1 MSTQGGGVALVQRAL
16 AYGDAPAIVTGQTGE
31 TVSYAQLLDASA
43 RTAAALLAAES
54 KHCTDLD
61 GARVC
66 FMVAPGLDYVA
77 TQWGIFRAGGV
88 AVPLCL
94 SHPAPEL
101 AHVLDDAK
109 PRVVIADEEHV
120 AKLGELCQAR
130 GLVLLE
136 PSALRAAPLPAA
148 LPELAG
154 ERHAL
159 LIYTS
164 GTTGKPK
171 AAITTHAIFAAQ
183 LASIAE
189 AWELNARDRILHVLP
204 LHHLHGV
211 LNALGAVL
219 YAGGCV
225 EFMPRFDAAAV
236 LERFR
241 QNTPPLTLFMAV
253 PTIYAKLVQQ
263 AETLT
268 TEARAALRAQL
279 SQLRVMIS
287 GSAALPVS
295 LLNEFE
301 ALSGHVLLER
311 YGMTELGMALGN
323 PLRGERRP
331 GCVGVPFPG
340 VEARIVDEHG
350 QALPD
355 DTQGE
360 LQIRG
365 PNVFAGYF
373 GRAEATAQSFT
384 ADGYFRTGDVAIRT
398 RGHYRLLGRESV
410 DIIKTGGFKV
420 SALEIEEV
428 LREHPA
434 IAEVAVIGVPDH
446 EWGERVAAHV
456 VLRAG
461 VALSLE
467 ELRGFGK
474 ERLAP
479 YKVPSRLRCETALP
493 RNVMGKVHKP
503 TLAERWREPAR
514 H

>member
-1 MSTQGGGVALVQRAL
+1 MSTHGSIALVQRAISY
-16 AYGDAPAIVTGQTGE
+16 ADRPAIVDAANTY
-31 TVSYAQLLDASA
+31 SYAQLLDASA
-43 RTAAALLAAES
+43 CVAGGLLTAFSDANAATRANDLAGE
-54 KHCTDLD
+54 
-61 GARVC
+61 RVC
-66 FMVAPGLDYVA
+66 FMVAPGFDYVA
-77 TQWGIFRAGGV
+77 VQWGIFRAGGV
-88 AVPLCL
+88 AVPLCV

-109 PRVVIADEEHV
+109 PCLIVADREHT
-120 AKLGELCQAR
+120 AKLAPLAEAR
-130 GLVLLE
+130 ALQLLAPE
-136 PSALRAAPLPAA
+136 ALRASPLPAA
-148 LPELAG
+148 LPEIPSD
-154 ERHAL
+154 RPAL

-183 LASIAE
+183 LSSIVA
-189 AWELNARDRILHVLP
+189 AWELTASDRILHVLP

-211 LNALGAVL
+211 LNALGSVL

-225 EFMPRFDAAAV
+225 ELMPRFDALAA
-236 LERFR
+236 LQRFR
-241 QNTPPLTLFMAV
+241 QTPALTLFMGV
-253 PTIYAKLVQQ
+253 PTIYAKLVQA
-263 AETLT
+263 AETELS
-268 TEARAALRAQL
+268 EAERADLRAKL

-295 LLNEFE
+295 LLKQFE

-323 PLRGERRP
+323 PLHGERRP
-331 GCVGVPFPG
+331 GSVGVPFPG
-340 VEARIVDEHG
+340 VEARIVDEQG
-350 QALPD
+350 RALPD

-373 GRAEATAQSFT
+373 GRPEASAQAFT
-384 ADGYFRTGDVAIRT
+384 EDGFFRTGDVAVRE
-398 RGHYRLLGRESV
+398 RGYFRLLGRESV

-434 IAEVAVIGVPDH
+434 IAEVAVIGLPDP

-456 VLRAG
+456 VLQPGAE
-461 VALSLE
+461 LDLE
-467 ELRGFGK
+467 QLRSFGK

-479 YKVPSRLRCETALP
+479 YKVPSRLRCEAALP

-503 TLAERWREPAR
+503 TLVASWAVP
-514 H
+514 

>member
-1 MSTQGGGVALVQRAL
+1 MRAIALIDQAL
-16 AYGDAPAIVTGQTGE
+16 NHADRPAIVDAGQTY
-31 TVSYAQLLDASA
+31 SFAHLLEASA
-43 RTAAALLAAES
+43 RVAAGLLAARA
-54 KHCTDLD
+54 CADLA
-61 GARVC
+61 GERVC
-66 FMVAPGLDYVA
+66 FMIAPGFEYVA

-88 AVPLCL
+88 AVPLCV

-109 PRVVIADEEHV
+109 PSLVVADREHV
-120 AKLGELCQAR
+120 EKLRELCQVRRLQLQEAA
-130 GLVLLE
+130 G
-136 PSALRAAPLPAA
+136 LRASPPAAA
-148 LPELAG
+148 LPALAG
-154 ERHAL
+154 DRHAL

-171 AAITTHAIFAAQ
+171 AAITTHAILEAQ
-183 LASIAE
+183 MTSIVQ
-189 AWELNARDRILHVLP
+189 AWELSPRDRLLHVLP

-211 LNALGAVL
+211 LNALGAPL
-219 YAGGCV
+219 FAGACV
-225 EFMPRFDAAAV
+225 EFLPRFDAQAV

-241 QNTPPLTLFMAV
+241 ADPPLTLFMGV
-253 PTIYAKLVQQ
+253 PTIYAKLAQS
-263 AETLT
+263 AEELPAA
-268 TEARAALRAQL
+268 ARSELREKL
-279 SQLRVMIS
+279 SRLRVMIS

-295 LLNEFE
+295 LLNQFE

-323 PLRGERRP
+323 PLHGERRP
-331 GCVGVPFPG
+331 GTVGVPFPH
-340 VEARIVDEHG
+340 VEARIVDEDA

-355 DTQGE
+355 GAQGE

-373 GRAEATAQSFT
+373 GKAEATREAFT
-384 ADGYFRTGDVAIRT
+384 ADGFFRTGDVAIRE
-398 RGHYRLLGRESV
+398 RGYYRLLGRESV

-434 IAEVAVIGVPDH
+434 IAEVAVIGVPDA

-461 VALSLE
+461 KALELD
-467 ELRGFGK
+467 ELRSFGK
-474 ERLAP
+474 ARLAP
-479 YKVPSRLRCETALP
+479 YKVPSRLRCESALP

-503 TLAERWREPAR
+503 SLAQLWREQAAR
-514 H
+514 

>member
-1 MSTQGGGVALVQRAL
+1 MSTSLVERAFSH
-16 AYGDAPAIVTGQTGE
+16 ADRPAIVDAGRTF
-31 TVSYAQLLDASA
+31 SYAQLLEASA
-43 RTAAALLAAES
+43 RAAAALLAAR
-54 KHCTDLD
+54 DLAD
-61 GARVC
+61 LAGERIC
-66 FMVAPGLDYVA
+66 FMVAPGFDYVA
-77 TQWGIFRAGGV
+77 VQWGVFRAGGV
-88 AVPLCL
+88 AVPLCV

-109 PRVVIADEEHV
+109 PCAVVADAEH
-120 AKLGELCQAR
+120 AIKLAALCEAR
-130 GLVLLE
+130 DLPLLDAA
-136 PSALRAAPLPAA
+136 ALRTSQLSAA
-148 LPELAG
+148 LPQLAG
-154 ERHAL
+154 DRQAL

-171 AAITTHAIFAAQ
+171 AAITTHAIFEAQ
-183 LASIAE
+183 LASIAR
-189 AWELNARDRILHVLP
+189 AWELSPSDRILHVLP

-211 LNALGAVL
+211 LNALGALL

-225 EFMPRFDAAAV
+225 EFLPRFDPATV
-236 LERFR
+236 LARFVR
-241 QNTPPLTLFMAV
+241 DPALTLFMGV
-253 PTIYAKLVQQ
+253 PTIYAKLVQH
-263 AETLT
+263 A
-268 TEARAALRAQL
+268 RAQL
-279 SQLRVMIS
+279 SAAEREQLRAKLQRLRVMIS

-295 LLNEFE
+295 LLNQVE

-323 PLRGERRP
+323 PLHGERRP
-331 GCVGVPFPG
+331 GSVGVPFPG
-340 VEARIVDEHG
+340 VEARIVDEQG

-355 DTQGE
+355 EAQGE

-373 GRAEATAQSFT
+373 GRPDATREAFT
-384 ADGYFRTGDVAIRT
+384 ADGFFRTGDVAIRE
-398 RGHYRLLGRESV
+398 RGYYRLLGRESV

-434 IAEVAVIGVPDH
+434 VAEVAVIGLPDS

-456 VLRAG
+456 VLRDGAS
-461 VALSLE
+461 LSLE

-479 YKVPSRLRCETALP
+479 YKVPSRLRCEDALP

-503 TLAERWREPAR
+503 SLVASWVDSAAKAG
-514 H
+514 